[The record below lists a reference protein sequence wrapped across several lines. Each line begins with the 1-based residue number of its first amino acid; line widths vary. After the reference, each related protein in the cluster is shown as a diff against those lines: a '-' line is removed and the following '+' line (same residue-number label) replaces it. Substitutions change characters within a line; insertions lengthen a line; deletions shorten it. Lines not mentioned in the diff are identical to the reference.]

1 MTGIPASDSATGST
15 AGGSNRRT
23 VALGGGLRV
32 PYPEPTNPAAS
43 KVGRGNRR
51 TDTKPE
57 VRLRSELHR
66 RGLRFRKD
74 FTVRAGP
81 IRVRPDVVFTRAGVA
96 VFVDG
101 CFWHGCPDHQV
112 IPKSN
117 RDYWVPKLERNI
129 ERDGQVGEALS
140 DDGWT
145 VIRVWE
151 HEDIAPAADRIEQ
164 AVVEQRL
171 ALGVPR

>member
-1 MTGIPASDSATGST
+1 VLVIVPGAATASNSAEGES
-15 AGGSNRRT
+15 
-23 VALGGGLRV
+23 
-32 PYPEPTNPAAS
+32 
-43 KVGRGNRR
+43 
-51 TDTKPE
+51 
-57 VRLRSELHR
+57 
-66 RGLRFRKD
+66 
-74 FTVRAGP
+74 
-81 IRVRPDVVFTRAGVA
+81 
-96 VFVDG
+96 
-101 CFWHGCPDHQV
+101 
-112 IPKSN
+112 
-117 RDYWVPKLERNI
+117 KLERNI